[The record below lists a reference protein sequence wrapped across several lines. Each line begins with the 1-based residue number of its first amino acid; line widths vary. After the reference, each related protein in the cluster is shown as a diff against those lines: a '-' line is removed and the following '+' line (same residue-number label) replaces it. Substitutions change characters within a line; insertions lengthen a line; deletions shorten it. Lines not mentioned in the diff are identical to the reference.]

1 MKRDPLENERVAERM
16 LSKRWQ
22 DKQNDLYL
30 ARQKEKWAPFT
41 QQQQTAR
48 GFPQYGAIQIP
59 STVTWLSQAYD
70 NTATY
75 PAGNGTLPV
84 AGSFV
89 QLSGV
94 VYAIPGTVASTPGTP
109 PPGGVWVI
117 QPPALGGNGW
127 QVNPNTRFSS
137 YAQNF
142 LTFQWPPN
150 YTEQIDCAWW
160 PGDSQVCSTTAA
172 QYYYPAPG
180 RMLIT
185 SASATTFST
194 IQLNIATVWTT
205 IYTFTAS
212 TCQWFEF
219 DGLTWRVLN
228 SGTTRNTYTMYR
240 VKQAMDYP

>member
-1 MKRDPLENERVAERM
+1 MKKDPLWNERKAEQM

-22 DKQNDLYL
+22 DKQNDIYL
-30 ARQKEKWAPFT
+30 ARGREKFAPFM
-41 QQQQTAR
+41 QQQQEAR

-59 STVTWLSQAYD
+59 ATVTWLSQAYD
-70 NTATY
+70 NLATY
-75 PAGNGTLPV
+75 PAGNGSIPV

-89 QLSGV
+89 Q
-94 VYAIPGTVASTPGTP
+94 IPGLSASTPGTP

-137 YAQNF
+137 WAQNF

-150 YTEQIDCAWW
+150 YVEQIDCAWW
-160 PGDSQVCSTTAA
+160 PGDSQVCSTTAN
-172 QYYYPAPG
+172 QYYIPAPG

-185 SASATTFST
+185 SAASTTFST
-194 IQLNIATVWTT
+194 IQVNIAGAWTT
-205 IYTFTAS
+205 VFTFTPT
-212 TCQWFEF
+212 TCQWMEC
-219 DGLTWRVLN
+219 DGMTWRVNN

-240 VKQAMDYP
+240 IKQAMDYP